1 MSILTHNTIKMGIV
15 LIPKNLSR
23 SLSLEQLN
31 AIFPSLYYGTSPKDP
46 YVGRAYTLNKPILSE
61 LEEKTKHFH
70 NMQKPAHEREILV
83 TMSEKEIAEVFS
95 ARLIAYLRNHFENY
109 KPKE

>member
-1 MSILTHNTIKMGIV
+1 MQVG
-15 LIPKNLSR
+15 LIPKPR
-23 SLSLEQLN
+23 QLGYCETM
-31 AIFPSLYYGTSPKDP
+31 LKYP
-46 YVGRAYTLNKPILSE
+46 YICRAYILDKPILSE
-61 LEEKTKHFH
+61 WGEKTKHFH
-70 NMQKPAHEREILV
+70 NMQKPVHEREILA

>member
-1 MSILTHNTIKMGIV
+1 MEVV
-15 LIPKNLSR
+15 LMPKPRQLGYCETIPK
-23 SLSLEQLN
+23 
-31 AIFPSLYYGTSPKDP
+31 APF
-46 YVGRAYTLNKPILSE
+46 VGRAYNLNKSMLSE
-61 LEEKTKHFH
+61 FEEKTKHFH